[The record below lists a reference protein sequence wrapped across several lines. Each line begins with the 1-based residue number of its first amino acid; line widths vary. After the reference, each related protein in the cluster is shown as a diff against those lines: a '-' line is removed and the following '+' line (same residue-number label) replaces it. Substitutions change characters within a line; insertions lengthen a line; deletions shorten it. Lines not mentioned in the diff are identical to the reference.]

1 MAICF
6 SAKPGTTS
14 QLRANHSVPKTT
26 ANPIAPDASVNNKA
40 LSEDCHTSFRITDF
54 HCNGQ

>member
-14 QLRANHSVPKTT
+14 QLRANHSVPKTA
-26 ANPIAPDASVNNKA
+26 ANPIAPDASVNNKG
-40 LSEDCHTSFRITDF
+40 LSEDCYTSFRITDF
-54 HCNGQ
+54 PL